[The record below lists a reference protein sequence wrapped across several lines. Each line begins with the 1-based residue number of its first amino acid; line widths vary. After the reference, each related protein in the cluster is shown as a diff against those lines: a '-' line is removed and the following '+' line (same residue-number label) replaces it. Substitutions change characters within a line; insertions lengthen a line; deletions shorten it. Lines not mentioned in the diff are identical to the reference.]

1 MTGVLLSEPGQL
13 AAEAP
18 GKDQSGRKAPWIAQ
32 PALRMRQRIAPGASR
47 VSAAVLRAAGPN
59 EPHNESRSGP
69 LRLVLRV
76 AQFHAASG
84 CFARTSGELASS
96 GTVGR

>member
-1 MTGVLLSEPGQL
+1 MDSRCRRWTGMTGVLLSEPGQL

-47 VSAAVLRAAGPN
+47 VSAAVVRAAGPN
-59 EPHNESRSGP
+59 EPHNESCSGP

-76 AQFHAASG
+76 PIP
-84 CFARTSGELASS
+84 RRL
-96 GTVGR
+96 RML